1 MSDQHNKSSSSD
13 EWQKLDMRYD
23 EFDVLVNDIDEHELE
38 LIGRTNEVPN
48 LSAGIFTSPPFPV
61 NGHILVRNSR
71 FMVPMVCQLA
81 GKPNKPSVNV
91 WFLLDTGSPF
101 TCLTMKSMKAILGAN
116 KDIHEDDRFNIAI
129 QDQSSNILCQVSKAH
144 FKEVNILGADTLSDL
159 ELWTRGHWKGKKFQL
174 YKQ

>member
-48 LSAGIFTSPPFPV
+48 LI

-159 ELWTRGHWKGKKFQL
+159 ELWTRGHWKDKKFQL